1 MYERIIIW
9 CKKPVDSSVSHKLK
23 RKPRRGMLVILANAW
38 SLMDLGVKIVFSTWS
53 GSLAHEEI
61 PQPLTGFYWVCNNWR
76 ASGCQPEVSPLL
88 LGSSWLIHV
97 FMEKGMVKMFVT
109 FKIFNYYKNW
119 QITCKFVIKNKF
131 WNVRKKE
138 YIFVPEKASYNFYIY
153 VVKEN

>member
-1 MYERIIIW
+1 M
-9 CKKPVDSSVSHKLK
+9 LK

-97 FMEKGMVKMFVT
+97 FMEKGMMKMFAT

-119 QITCKFVIKNKF
+119 QITSNQACEKINFGIGERKDIFLCKYHIIFICYF
-131 WNVRKKE
+131 TSWKK
-138 YIFVPEKASYNFYIY
+138 IRNFQIVYNNIWC
-153 VVKEN
+153 VQDV